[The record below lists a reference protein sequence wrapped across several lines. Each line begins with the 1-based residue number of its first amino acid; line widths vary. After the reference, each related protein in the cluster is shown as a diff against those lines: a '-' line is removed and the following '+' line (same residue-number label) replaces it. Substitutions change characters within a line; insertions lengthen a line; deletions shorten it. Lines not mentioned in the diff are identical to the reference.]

1 MGKFFVSPEVER
13 FELPCGAW
21 IDVKKELSLAE
32 NGRIQTAGVDRMRTG
47 GDEGTDFGVDLGNVN
62 IIKID
67 TWVVDWSLTD
77 DNDKTQK
84 KTITAIQNLRQDV
97 ADEILEAIEKYQET
111 LEAEKKQK
119 STKAKRKARSA

>member
-1 MGKFFVSPEVER
+1 MGKYFVSPEVER

-32 NGRIQTAGVDRMRTG
+32 NGRIQTAGIDRMRAG
-47 GDEGTDFGVDLGNVN
+47 GDEDTDFGVNLGNVN
-62 IIKID
+62 IVKID

-84 KTITAIQNLRQDV
+84 KTTQAIQNLRQDV
-97 ADEILEAIEKYQET
+97 AGEILETIEKYQEQ
-111 LEAEKKQK
+111 LD
-119 STKAKRKARSA
+119 RF